1 MSFLRWRFP
10 ARLKAL
16 SQKFPL
22 QRSSALEDEPTLS
35 PSTEQDEIDGYLADE
50 EDEPEPDDNTPS
62 QWLGLRR
69 PRLHSLRA
77 KFALGYALVALLA
90 VAAISLAAVLA
101 VIINFSHYEGD
112 QLSTQAQA
120 LATQIGQ
127 RAGNDDLDMRDVA
140 YGFLVPGRDRER
152 SRLWLMDASGRM
164 LISQTSDVD
173 DSPDNE
179 AATVQKAL
187 LSALKGQEVRGTI
200 PGGGERLLW
209 FDLSSRPYVA
219 VPIHAG
225 GQPASQIIG
234 ALALVIPGAPPGT
247 PIPFID
253 EVLQV
258 LLLTMV
264 VTALALGLLGALISR
279 TITRPVEQ
287 LTLAAAGMAAGN
299 YSQRVTVPTRD
310 EIGDLAHTFNEM
322 AAALERD
329 VGELRRQ
336 EALRRELVANVSHDL
351 ATPLTAI
358 QGFSEAL
365 MDGVIQDEQQREETL
380 RVIAKEVIRLRR
392 LVDSLNHLTRIESPN
407 RQLALAPLQLS
418 ALVDETLTVLQPEL
432 EEKGVQAHNHLSQK
446 TPLVLADSDKITQVF
461 LNLLDNALRY
471 TPTGGSISISAR
483 PEGDYVRVTVRDTG
497 SGIAAEDA
505 PRIFDR
511 FYRSD
516 ASRNTATGNSGL
528 GLSIVK
534 AIVEAHGGTVG
545 VESALGQG
553 TTIWFTL
560 AQARSTDHAK

>member
-1 MSFLRWRFP
+1 MSSLLWRFP
-10 ARLKAL
+10 TRLKSI
-16 SQKFPL
+16 SQKLAHQEAPAL
-22 QRSSALEDEPTLS
+22 ENASALAPA
-35 PSTEQDEIDGYLADE
+35 EQNEIDSYLPVE
-50 EDEPEPDDNTPS
+50 EDELEPDGNS
-62 QWLGLRR
+62 SGRWVRLRR
-69 PRLHSLRA
+69 PRLRSLRA

-90 VAAISLAAVLA
+90 VAAISLAAGLA
-101 VIINFSHYEGD
+101 VIINFSHFEGD

-127 RAGNDDLDMRDVA
+127 RTGNSDLNMRDVA
-140 YGFLVPGRDRER
+140 FSLVVPGRDRER
-152 SRLWLMDASGRM
+152 SRLWLMDASGQM
-164 LISQTSDVD
+164 LISQISDFD
-173 DSPDNE
+173 GTANTE
-179 AATVQKAL
+179 TATIQSAMR
-187 LSALKGQEVRGTI
+187 SALNGQEVHGTL
-200 PGGGERLLW
+200 PGGGRKLLW

-219 VPIHAG
+219 VPIHTG
-225 GQPASQIIG
+225 GQPAGQILG

-258 LLLTMV
+258 LLLTTV
-264 VTALALGLLGALISR
+264 GTALALGLLGALIAR
-279 TITRPVEQ
+279 TITRPLEQ

-299 YSQRVTVPTRD
+299 YSQRVSVRTKD
-310 EIGDLAHTFNEM
+310 ELGDLAHTFNEM

-365 MDGVIQDEQQREETL
+365 TDGVIQDEQQREETL
-380 RVIAKEVIRLRR
+380 RVIAKEVFRLRR
-392 LVDSLNHLTRIESPN
+392 LVDSLNHLTRVESPN
-407 RQLALAPLQLS
+407 RQLALAPLHLR

-432 EEKGVQAHNHLSQK
+432 EEKGIQARNHLSQK

-471 TPTGGSISISAR
+471 TPKGGSITISAR
-483 PEGDYVRVTVRDTG
+483 PEGEHLRVAVRDTG
-497 SGIAAEDA
+497 TGIGAEQA
-505 PRIFDR
+505 QRIFDR
-511 FYRSD
+511 FYRAD

-534 AIVEAHGGTVG
+534 AIVEAHGGAVG
-545 VESALGQG
+545 VESALSQG

-560 AQARSTDHAK
+560 AQAGSTDHAK